1 MTENQ
6 RSPLVRFFSG
16 IWNFIDGT
24 RRLVLNLLF
33 LLIVFFIVLAFIDT
47 EESLI
52 LQPQTALLL
61 NPQGVIVEEFSGT
74 PLDRA
79 IVQAT
84 EQTQP
89 ETRLRDLVDAIR
101 RARDDEHIVRL
112 VINPSEL
119 YHVGMA
125 SLLELQAAIAD
136 FKTSG
141 KPVIAMAD
149 GMGRQQY
156 YLAAMADEIWLNPE
170 GMVWLDGFSS
180 YRNYYAEALDKLDV
194 EVNLFRVGEYK
205 SAMEPWIRNDM
216 SAEDENASLFWL
228 GSLWQQY
235 LEGVSQMRGIP
246 LVDLSSAINQFAD
259 RLDAA
264 GGDFAKLALDLGLVD
279 RLVTRPEAN
288 QELAR
293 LGAQARF
300 GEGFRHVGFD
310 RYLSLTGLQPD
321 ASSPNTIAVVVLEGE
336 IVRGHQPPGLA
347 GAETLISHLRNEAE
361 KPEVKAVVVRMNSPG
376 GEVFAS
382 ELIRRELQTLREAG
396 KTVVVSMG
404 DVAASGAYWIAMASD
419 EVWATP
425 ATITGSIGVFGMLP
439 TFAGPM
445 NKLGI
450 HTDGVG
456 TTPTA
461 GKLRLDMPLDADLRR
476 IFQRST
482 ENTYEDF
489 ISLVAAARAMPVEEV
504 NRVARG
510 QVWSGVQARDR
521 GLVDQQG
528 GIQQAIDSAAR
539 IAGLGTDYRVQ
550 YSEAEMS
557 SFEAFLLDMTGSAI
571 GHIGARVGL
580 PSGWAM
586 QAPAWSR
593 LPLLEDLLA
602 DLQFLANSGGE
613 FTKAAHCLCRAP

>member
-1 MTENQ
+1 MTDKE
-6 RSPLVRFFSG
+6 RSVVARFFIG

-24 RRLVLNLLF
+24 RRLALNLLF

-52 LQPQTALLL
+52 LQPKTALLL
-61 NPQGVIVEEFSGT
+61 NPQGDIVEEFSGT

-79 IVQAT
+79 IMQAT

-89 ETRLRDLVDAIR
+89 ETRLRDLVEAIR
-101 RARDDEHIVRL
+101 RARDDTHIVRL

-125 SLLELQAAIAD
+125 SLMELEDAIAD

-141 KPVIAMAD
+141 KPVIAVAD
-149 GMGRQQY
+149 SLQQQQY
-156 YLAAMADEIWLNPE
+156 YLAAMADEIWLNPQ
-170 GMVWLDGFSS
+170 GMVWLDGFST
-180 YRNYYAEALDKLDV
+180 YRNYYAEAMAKLDV
-194 EVNLFRVGEYK
+194 EINLFRVGEYK

-216 SAEDENASLFWL
+216 SDEDRRASLFWL

-235 LEGVSQMRGIP
+235 LEGISRQRGIP
-246 LVDLSSAINQFAD
+246 LVDLSAAVNNFAD

-264 GGDFAKLALDLGLVD
+264 DGDFASLALELGLVD

-293 LGAQARF
+293 LGAQARMA
-300 GEGFRHVGFD
+300 EGYRHVGFD
-310 RYLSLTGLQPD
+310 RYLNLTELAQD
-321 ASSPNTIAVVVLEGE
+321 RSSPNTVAVMVLEGE

-347 GAETLISHLRNEAE
+347 GAETVISRIRATAE
-361 KPEVKAVVVRMNSPG
+361 KPEVRAVVVRVNSPG

-382 ELIRRELQTLREAG
+382 ELIRRELQALRESG

-404 DVAASGAYWIAMASD
+404 DVAASGAYWIAMAAE

-439 TFAGPM
+439 TFAGPLD
-445 NKLGI
+445 KLGI

-456 TTPTA
+456 TTPLA
-461 GKLRLDMPLDADLRR
+461 GKLRLDMPLDDDLHR

-482 ENTYEDF
+482 EDTYEDF
-489 ISLVAAARAMPVEEV
+489 ISLVSVARSMPVEEV

-510 QVWSGVQARDR
+510 QVWSGIQARDR

-528 GIQQAIDSAAR
+528 SLQEAIGSAAR
-539 IAGLGTDYRVQ
+539 IAGLGTDYQVQ
-550 YSEAEMS
+550 YTEPEMS
-557 SFEAFLLDMTGSAI
+557 SFESFLLDMTGSVMAQL
-571 GHIGARVGL
+571 GLNLRV
-580 PSGWAM
+580 
-586 QAPAWSR
+586 PAWTR
-593 LPLLEDLLA
+593 LPVLEDLLA
-602 DLQFLANSGGE
+602 DLRFLASSGGS
-613 FTKAAHCLCRAP
+613 FTQAAHCLCAAP